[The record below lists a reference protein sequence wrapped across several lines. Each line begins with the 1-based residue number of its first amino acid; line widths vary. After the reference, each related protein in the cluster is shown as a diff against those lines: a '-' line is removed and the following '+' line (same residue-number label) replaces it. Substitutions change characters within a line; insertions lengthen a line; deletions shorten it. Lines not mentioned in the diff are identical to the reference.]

1 MLPLCWRLRQ
11 PTLFN
16 NRPTIDRNL
25 AQSPPPMWYQ
35 GGRLAVA
42 RWLCFLGPARWF
54 AAVFFLKRVY
64 FVRVLNRRGSGWIGI
79 SAGGWRRKVCNQS
92 VTAAHPAANA
102 VCEPERQL
110 VNSENRR

>member
-54 AAVFFLKRVY
+54 AAVFFLKRFS
-64 FVRVLNRRGSGWIGI
+64 FVKVLNRRGSGRIGI
-79 SAGGWRRKVCNQS
+79 SAGGWRRKVCTRFAIKVS
-92 VTAAHPAANA
+92 RLRT
-102 VCEPERQL
+102 RQQML
-110 VNSENRR
+110 FVNPSASL